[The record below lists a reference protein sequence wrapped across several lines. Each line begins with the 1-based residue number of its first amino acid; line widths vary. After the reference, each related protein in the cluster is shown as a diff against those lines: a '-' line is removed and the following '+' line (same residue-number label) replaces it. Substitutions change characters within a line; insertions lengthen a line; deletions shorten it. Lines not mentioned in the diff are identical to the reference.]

1 MDSQEDR
8 TASLMTPAKLAKVA
22 SAGSA
27 AVAPSQFLDRMAAD
41 VGHQHLQ
48 RLGELRHDLQAH
60 GQGELE
66 QAEQAAA
73 VLERLR
79 EALPQIEFAPLQE
92 RNWWADFTGKSR
104 STGAAFAASFDQ
116 VDEVAQELGATV
128 AALQRRQLQRATAQ
142 DRTLVEFNVEYQ
154 ALDKAIH
161 QGSRWLQDMRNQIKA
176 RQAQSGDAG
185 VQQQVRAD
193 EARCELLVER
203 LKLLRAAATA
213 SQQTYGEV
221 VATAQ
226 RRSEF
231 AQAAGRVATVHLQ
244 SWRSSLSAVAS
255 SAAGG
260 KVPAPLLEEALTTQD
275 KLRNKLQALLADAG
289 QLRTHETALVA
300 QLAAMGEQLAA
311 ERGPAR

>member
-1 MDSQEDR
+1 MDSHEDR

-27 AVAPSQFLDRMAAD
+27 TVAPSQFLDRMAAD

-48 RLGELRHDLQAH
+48 RLGELRQALQVH

-73 VLERLR
+73 ALEHMRD
-79 EALPQIEFAPLQE
+79 AMPQIDFAPLQE

-104 STGAAFAASFDQ
+104 GTGSAFVSTFDK

-128 AALQRRQLQRATAQ
+128 AALQKRQVQRGTAQ

-161 QGSRWLQDMRNQIKA
+161 QGARWLQDMRNQIKA
-176 RQAQSGDAG
+176 RETQAADAG
-185 VQQQVRAD
+185 AAQQARAD

-203 LKLLRAAATA
+203 LKLLRAAAAA
-213 SQQTYGEV
+213 SHQAYEEV
-221 VATAQ
+221 LATAQ
-226 RRSEF
+226 RRAEF
-231 AQAAGRVATVHLQ
+231 AQATTRVATVHLQ

-255 SAAGG
+255 AASGG
-260 KVPAPLLEEALTTQD
+260 KVAAPLLEEAQKIQD
-275 KLRNKLQALLADAG
+275 KLRRKLEALLADAG
-289 QLRTHETALVA
+289 QLRTHEAALVA
-300 QLAAMGEQLAA
+300 QLSAMGEQLAA
-311 ERGPAR
+311 VA